1 MKFERQYTEPEISFQ
16 EWVITQGVDPA
27 TLARDSDYAEVI
39 GGALSAS
46 TKAAQG
52 KLKRPLESLESTK
65 QLKIAY
71 QKQVESGA
79 IRTITKSQPLDW
91 ESKADQAYAR
101 MQIKRAQTPEI
112 KNAWQAFYDNHFQIT
127 DTQPMYDGKISNTM
141 TGKIARPFYDIEQ
154 LKSIPIHEVAQ
165 AFGVQVKKAGN
176 DYWCAI
182 RDERTPSCKL
192 YTKTNSFCDFGA
204 ANYGGDTIELTKFLH
219 SCSSRYEAMDI
230 LAQTF
235 GIQPEQQNGNF
246 RKLPSVRQFAKIG
259 IYGDVATKNFD
270 FHIEKYGVEGA
281 RKISEKY
288 RMTVEK
294 LSELYPDVYHQMLR
308 AKAVPYVHALRNAY
322 LSNLRFCY
330 DTTVNF
336 GWDAPIDDS
345 LFDEAREMLRDAET
359 AERILKQ
366 AIQNPQKVNFQQNT
380 YDLQADYTA
389 IANGEMS
396 VELTASEP
404 MEYYELRAFSKASG
418 RPLQYSGLDY
428 DLYHTLS
435 DSLQEITP
443 YSAFVKGD
451 TVKLAYDAEFAEQIN
466 DLINFR
472 EGEQLAEIAETATM
486 QMFPGV

>member
-1 MKFERQYTEPEISFQ
+1 MKFERRYTEPEVSFK
-16 EWVITQGVDPA
+16 EWVIKQGIDPA

-39 GGALSAS
+39 GGAFTVS

-52 KLKRPLESLESTK
+52 KLKRPLESLESTN

-71 QKQVESGA
+71 QKQIESGA
-79 IRTITKSQPLDW
+79 IRTVTKSQPLDW
-91 ESKADQAYAR
+91 GSEADQAYAR
-101 MQIKRAQTPEI
+101 MQIKRAQTPEM
-112 KNAWQAFYDNHFQIT
+112 KNAWQAFYDNHFQIV
-127 DTQPMYDGKISNTM
+127 DTQPMSAGKISNTM
-141 TGKIARPFYDIEQ
+141 IGKDSRPFYDLEQ

-204 ANYGGDTIELTKFLH
+204 ANYGGDTIELTRFLN
-219 SCSSRYEAMDI
+219 SCSSRYEAMEV
-230 LAQTF
+230 LAQAF
-235 GIQPEQQNGNF
+235 GIQPEQQSGNL
-246 RKLPSVRQFAKIG
+246 RKLPSIRQFAKIG

-281 RKISEKY
+281 QKISKKY
-288 RMTVEK
+288 HMTVEK
-294 LSELYPDVYHQMLR
+294 LSELYPDVYHNMLR

-322 LSNLRFCY
+322 LNNLRFCY
-330 DTTVNF
+330 DTTINF

-366 AIQNPQKVNFQQNT
+366 AIQDPQKVKFQQNT

-389 IANGEMS
+389 IAKGEMT

-404 MEYYELRAFSKASG
+404 MEYHELRALSKTSG
-418 RPLQYSGLDY
+418 RPLQYSELPY

-435 DSLQEITP
+435 DSLREISP
-443 YSAFVKGD
+443 YSAFVKGN
-451 TVKLAYDAEFAEQIN
+451 TVKIAYDAEFAEQIN
-466 DLINFR
+466 DLINFSQW
-472 EGEQLAEIAETATM
+472 EQAAEMAETAAM